1 MAKDENKGSRKM
13 SNRERAKRRKEL
25 ARDEVQN
32 NNQNAKQPL
41 GVKWGK
47 QILLTGLF
55 ATAII
60 FICFVGQDP
69 PSLRTLGEVAPEN
82 VYADRDF
89 KYLSEVRRAEAEEWI
104 RSSTPREFSQNF
116 SGEEAYS
123 KALIRLQEG
132 LLSIENLAVDT
143 QEQASL
149 SLINELEANFQ
160 LIISPDEFAW
170 LKKWQNF
177 SSGKDLFSS
186 VMQKLRILHLRG
198 VVKYPSTDQKFISEA
213 NATRIIESAMLTLS
227 SDLVILSN
235 IDGGSRFLLE
245 PEEVKTD
252 YPYLSNNLS
261 EIKNSLEDGGPFPEG
276 GLILQDLIESA
287 DENASFEAQEL
298 RNELAA
304 VFAEFGLKGLHL
316 RTIDREATTASQE
329 RAIAQMDP
337 PIVSVKEGDVILKM
351 GSKVTE
357 SDLEKYSKYL
367 NLTVEDR
374 NLLPKRIFIT
384 LGTFLFSVIYI
395 TLIMPDF
402 WRDTARSGIVS
413 VSILAN
419 LGLSRFILELGG
431 TELFGENAVLVG
443 LLPSLLPVAF
453 ASMIVMTT
461 VGPRMATL
469 TALMTSIFHASMQN
483 AGIDAFATGFSSA
496 LMGAFFCREVRLR
509 GAALKA
515 GAIAG
520 LTAAVMLVGIGFASG
535 SGAFAS
541 INQAAVSLLVGVFTG
556 ALVLGA
562 MPLIE
567 NGFKVATDATLFEL
581 TDFNHPLLRKMQ
593 VEAPGSYHH
602 SLMVANL
609 SENAA
614 IAVGANPILCRAA
627 SLFHD
632 IGKMTQPH
640 YFTENQGDFDNPH
653 DRKNPSMSALIIK
666 SHIKEGIDM
675 AREHKLP
682 KILRDVIRQHHGTTL
697 VKYFYHQ
704 AQEKMK
710 QETLGLGDAESD
722 KPDESTY
729 RYDGPKPR
737 FKESAI
743 IFFADSVE
751 AAARSLPKVTQHSVE
766 ELLENIFNDRLED
779 GQLDE
784 CPLTLEEVS
793 KIKQSFVKTTLNMLH
808 SRIEYPSEDKNNG
821 RRKDTSTPFNESTA
835 SS

>member
-1 MAKDENKGSRKM
+1 MAKEENRSIRRK

-25 ARDEVQN
+25 AREERQDEQVNGQEKI
-32 NNQNAKQPL
+32 A
-41 GVKWGK
+41 VKWGK
-47 QILLTGLF
+47 QVLLTGIF
-55 ATAII
+55 ATALI

-104 RSSTPREFSQNF
+104 RSSTPREFAQNF
-116 SGEEAYS
+116 SGEEAFA

-132 LLSIENLAVDT
+132 LLTVQSLPEDA
-143 QEQASL
+143 QEQARL
-149 SLINELEANFQ
+149 SLLNELKANFNLQ
-160 LIISPDEFAW
+160 IDLEELPW
-170 LKKWQNF
+170 LMKWQNF
-177 SSGKDLFSS
+177 PLGEDLFSTIS
-186 VMQKLRILHLRG
+186 KKLRLLHLRG

-213 NATRIIESAMLTLS
+213 NATREMEAAMLKLS
-227 SDLVILSN
+227 TDLIIISGLEE
-235 IDGGSRFLLE
+235 GLRFSIE
-245 PEEVKTD
+245 PEEVQTD
-252 YPYLSNNLS
+252 YPALARNLS
-261 EIKNSLEDGGPFPEG
+261 EIKLLLEEGGPFPEE
-276 GLILQDLIESA
+276 GLLLQDLIESA
-287 DENASFEAQEL
+287 DENASFEAQKFRNDLASAYSTFAL
-298 RNELAA
+298 R
-304 VFAEFGLKGLHL
+304 GLHL

-329 RAIAQMDP
+329 RAIAQMEP
-337 PIVSVKEGDVILKM
+337 PIVSVEEGDIILKM
-351 GSKVTE
+351 GSKVTAL
-357 SDLEKYSKYL
+357 DLEKYSKFL
-367 NLTVEDR
+367 NLTVKDR
-374 NLLPKRIFIT
+374 NLLPKRVFIT

-395 TLIMPDF
+395 TLIMPGF
-402 WRDTARSGIVS
+402 WRDSSRSGIVS
-413 VSILAN
+413 VAILAN

-431 TELFGENAVLVG
+431 TDLFGENALLVG
-443 LLPSLLPVAF
+443 LLPNLLPVAF

-483 AGIDAFATGFSSA
+483 AGIDVFATGFSSA
-496 LMGAFFCREVRLR
+496 LVGAFFCREVRLR

-515 GAIAG
+515 GALAG
-520 LTAAVMLVGIGFASG
+520 LTAAVMAVGLGIASG
-535 SGAFAS
+535 SG
-541 INQAAVSLLVGVFTG
+541 
-556 ALVLGA
+556 
-562 MPLIE
+562 
-567 NGFKVATDATLFEL
+567 
-581 TDFNHPLLRKMQ
+581 
-593 VEAPGSYHH
+593 
-602 SLMVANL
+602 
-609 SENAA
+609 
-614 IAVGANPILCRAA
+614 LCRAA

-640 YFTENQGDFDNPH
+640 YFTENQGEFDNPH
-653 DRKNPSMSALIIK
+653 DQKNPSMSALIIK
-666 SHIKEGIDM
+666 SHVKEGIDM
-675 AREHKLP
+675 AREHRLP

-697 VKYFYHQ
+697 VKYFYYQ

-710 QETLGLGDAESD
+710 QETLGLGDMESV

-751 AAARSLPKVTQHSVE
+751 AAARSLPKVTQHSIE

-793 KIKQSFVKTTLNMLH
+793 KIKRSFVKTTLNMLH
-808 SRIEYPSEDKNNG
+808 SRIEYPSEEKTNG
-821 RRKDTSTPFNESTA
+821 KRKDTHTPFNES